1 MITNY
6 SLHQIPEDQRPRERL
21 KRQGPEAL
29 STAELVAILLGSGIQ
44 GKSVLM
50 LAQELVNRFGSLK
63 ALSEATIA
71 ELREIKGLGET
82 KAIQLK
88 AAFSL
93 GAKAASQINPPKF
106 KITNPVH
113 AYNLLKEEL
122 ENEKREIFVCIL
134 QDVKGYVISH
144 EVVAIGS
151 LTESAIHPR
160 EVFYPAIRHKAA
172 SIIIAHNH
180 PSGDPT
186 PSDADYETTR
196 ALVTAARCIGIPIH
210 DHIIIGQQKYVSLR
224 QLGVQF

>member
-1 MITNY
+1 MNY
-6 SLHQIPEDQRPRERL
+6 SLQQIPIDERPRERL

-29 STAELVAILLGSGIQ
+29 TTAELVAILLGSGIQ

-50 LAQELVNRFGSLK
+50 LAQELVNRFGSLR

-71 ELREIKGLGET
+71 ELREVKGLGEA

-106 KITNPVH
+106 KISNPVH

-122 ENEKREIFVCIL
+122 ECEKREIFICIL
-134 QDVKGYVISH
+134 QDAKGYVISH
-144 EVVAIGS
+144 EVVSIGS
-151 LTESAIHPR
+151 LTESMVHPR

-172 SIIIAHNH
+172 SIILAHNH

-186 PSDADYETTR
+186 PSESDYQTTK
-196 ALVTAARCIGIPIH
+196 ALVNASHLISIPIH
-210 DHIIIGQQKYVSLR
+210 DHIIIGLGRYVSLR
-224 QLGVQF
+224 QLGVAF